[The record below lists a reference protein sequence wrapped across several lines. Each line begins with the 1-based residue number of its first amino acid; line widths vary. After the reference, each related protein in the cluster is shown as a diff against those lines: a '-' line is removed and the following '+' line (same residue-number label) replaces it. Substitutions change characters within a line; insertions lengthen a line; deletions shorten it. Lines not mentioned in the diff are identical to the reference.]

1 MSVHPLIVLQNSQN
15 AERLIFREKT
25 KQATIAD
32 QCASNPLPESP
43 VSLTHGGV
51 VPHIIIRSS
60 RLRLGEFESHAA
72 KRLLQHY
79 LPKANLAEYRDLWSY
94 ATSHW
99 KRAAVTES
107 C

>member
-1 MSVHPLIVLQNSQN
+1 VPIVLQNSQN
-15 AERLIFREKT
+15 ADRLIFREKT

-72 KRLLQHY
+72 KDFCNTICQKQSRISRSLEL
-79 LPKANLAEYRDLWSY
+79 RDEPLE
-94 ATSHW
+94 A
-99 KRAAVTES
+99 AAVTES
-107 C
+107 CR